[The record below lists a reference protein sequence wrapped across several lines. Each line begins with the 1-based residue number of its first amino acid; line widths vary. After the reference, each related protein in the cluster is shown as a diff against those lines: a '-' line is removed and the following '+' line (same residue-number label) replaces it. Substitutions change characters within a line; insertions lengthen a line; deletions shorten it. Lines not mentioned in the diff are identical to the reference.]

1 MFESVAEEI
10 GHWAERCHVW
20 AQGAR
25 TKEQR
30 SMLQSL
36 ERLLDQAAVDAQR
49 DLDLNA
55 PIAPTKC

>member
-1 MFESVAEEI
+1 MFESVPEEI

-30 SMLQSL
+30 SMLQNL
-36 ERLLDQAAVDAQR
+36 ERLLSQAAADAQR
-49 DLDLNA
+49 DLELST
-55 PIAPTKC
+55 PIAPSKC

>member
-10 GHWAERCHVW
+10 GHWANRCHAW

-25 TKEQR
+25 TTEQR

-36 ERLLDQAAVDAQR
+36 ERLLSQAAADAQR
-49 DLDLNA
+49 DLDLNT

>member
-1 MFESVAEEI
+1 
-10 GHWAERCHVW
+10 
-20 AQGAR
+20 
-25 TKEQR
+25 
-30 SMLQSL
+30 MLQSL

>member
-10 GHWAERCHVW
+10 GHWADRCQVW

-25 TKEQR
+25 TREQR

-36 ERLLDQAAVDAQR
+36 ERLLSQAAADAQR
-49 DLDLNA
+49 DLDLNT
-55 PIAPTKC
+55 PIVPTKY